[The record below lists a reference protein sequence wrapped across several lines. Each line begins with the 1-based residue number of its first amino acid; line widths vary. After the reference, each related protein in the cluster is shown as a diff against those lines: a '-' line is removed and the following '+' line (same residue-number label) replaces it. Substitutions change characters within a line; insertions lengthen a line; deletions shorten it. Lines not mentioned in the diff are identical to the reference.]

1 MKNVYRGWAWWHTP
15 VIIALKRLR
24 HEDHDFEASL
34 DYILRP
40 KERKEGRER
49 EIEKK
54 RNREKG
60 RKREKERKKRKKQA
74 ECL

>member
-49 EIEKK
+49 
-54 RNREKG
+54 
-60 RKREKERKKRKKQA
+60 
-74 ECL
+74 